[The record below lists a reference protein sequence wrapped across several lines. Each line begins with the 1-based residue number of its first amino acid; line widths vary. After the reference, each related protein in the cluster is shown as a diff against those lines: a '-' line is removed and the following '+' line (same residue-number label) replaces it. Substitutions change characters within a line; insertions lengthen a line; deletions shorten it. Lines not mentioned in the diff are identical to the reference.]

1 MLVKQ
6 NSIFSAIYLL
16 PASFRL
22 RKLVGEIDS
31 AVLLSGALLDVALTS
46 NLTLKYLIWN

>member
-6 NSIFSAIYLL
+6 NSIFCAIYPL

-31 AVLLSGALLDVALTS
+31 GVLLSRALLDAALRS
-46 NLTLKYLIWN
+46 NLTLKYFIWL